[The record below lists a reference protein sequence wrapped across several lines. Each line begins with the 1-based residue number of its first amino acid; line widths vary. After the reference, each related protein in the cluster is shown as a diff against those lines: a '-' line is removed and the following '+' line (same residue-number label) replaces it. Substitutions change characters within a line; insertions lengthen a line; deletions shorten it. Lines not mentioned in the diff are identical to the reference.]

1 MTWLWALLGLVIL
14 QRLGELIYAQR
25 NTARLLAQGGR
36 EFGARHYPLIVL
48 MHLAWLVAMAV
59 PLASS

>member
-1 MTWLWALLGLVIL
+1 MTWLWALLGLVVL

-36 EFGARHYPLIVL
+36 EHGARHNQKA
-48 MHLAWLVAMAV
+48 HQNESRN
-59 PLASS
+59 SSQSQNRK